1 MIRKIIRIT
10 LLLLLLFPILLWIF
24 WLFESKR
31 IINVLIFD
39 KTVLNTKGVEH
50 RSFNWV
56 LNNMKVVKPDGDL
69 YSIENDYFGFFP
81 AEDFQYDIKDFSNMT
96 SQDLDSLAEVYD
108 MTYFTDT
115 YGIYHNEWY
124 RKGDDKERSD
134 IIYGGMQTNEY
145 EFLKKMIEKKKTVI
159 TEFSLYALP
168 TPYNLRKKTEDL
180 LRLKW
185 TNWVGRYFSSLDT
198 IKNKELPKW
207 VSRLYKNQHGGKW
220 PFRDGGIVYVNTNDQ
235 IVILDEKRH
244 MEFPIPIIY
253 TPKEFQEKYE
263 LPENIIYP
271 FWFAV
276 TLNGGNNNVIS
287 AFSVKSN
294 PSGDSILNYYRIPKN
309 FVAAVEH
316 ITGDSNYYYFSAD
329 FCDNEMGMMSS
340 KMNGI
345 RNFRSLF
352 YSQIELENR
361 KRFFWE
367 YYIPLIKNI
376 VDDHEARMGKNTIST
391 WGFSN

>member
-1 MIRKIIRIT
+1 MIRKIIRISI
-10 LLLLLLFPILLWIF
+10 LLLLLFPILLWIF

-31 IINVLIFD
+31 IINVLILD

-69 YSIENDYFGFFP
+69 YSIEKDYYGFFQ

-96 SQDLDSLAEVYD
+96 LQDIDSLADVYD

-198 IKNKELPKW
+198 LKNKELPKW

-220 PFRDGGIVYVNTNDQ
+220 PVNDSGIVYVNPTYH
-235 IVILDEKRH
+235 ILILDEKRH

-253 TPKEFQEKYE
+253 TPKQFQEKYE

-287 AFSVKSN
+287 AFSIKSN

-367 YYIPLIKNI
+367 YYIPLMKKI
-376 VDDHEARMGKNTIST
+376 VDDHEARVGKNTIST

>member
-1 MIRKIIRIT
+1 
-10 LLLLLLFPILLWIF
+10 
-24 WLFESKR
+24 
-31 IINVLIFD
+31 
-39 KTVLNTKGVEH
+39 
-50 RSFNWV
+50 
-56 LNNMKVVKPDGDL
+56 
-69 YSIENDYFGFFP
+69 
-81 AEDFQYDIKDFSNMT
+81 
-96 SQDLDSLAEVYD
+96 
-108 MTYFTDT
+108 
-115 YGIYHNEWY
+115 
-124 RKGDDKERSD
+124 
-134 IIYGGMQTNEY
+134 
-145 EFLKKMIEKKKTVI
+145 
-159 TEFSLYALP
+159 
-168 TPYNLRKKTEDL
+168 
-180 LRLKW
+180 
-185 TNWVGRYFSSLDT
+185 
-198 IKNKELPKW
+198 
-207 VSRLYKNQHGGKW
+207 
-220 PFRDGGIVYVNTNDQ
+220 
-235 IVILDEKRH
+235 